1 MLKKRNFLRDKK
13 GLHPA
18 SLIVFL
24 VAALLLTVGMI
35 YIWQTLQNNAGHSIQ
50 IQSISYQPT
59 MTKIFVQNTG
69 VGSVTI
75 ASVQIDDQQF
85 SISATN
91 CTVGS
96 GKTTILNETST
107 AEITIDRSYQGPIH
121 VKVTCKDGTS
131 NELDYKP
138 PET

>member
-1 MLKKRNFLRDKK
+1 
-13 GLHPA
+13 
-18 SLIVFL
+18 
-24 VAALLLTVGMI
+24 
-35 YIWQTLQNNAGHSIQ
+35 
-50 IQSISYQPT
+50 

-91 CTVGS
+91 CAVGS
-96 GKTTILNETST
+96 EKTAILNETLT
-107 AEITIDRSYQGPIH
+107 AEITIDRSYRGPIH
-121 VKVTCKDGTS
+121 VKVICKDGTS

>member
-1 MLKKRNFLRDKK
+1 
-13 GLHPA
+13 
-18 SLIVFL
+18 
-24 VAALLLTVGMI
+24 MI

-59 MTKIFVQNTG
+59 TTKIFVQNTG

-75 ASVQIDDQQF
+75 ASVQINDQQF
-85 SISATN
+85 SVSATN
-91 CTVGS
+91 CVVGLE
-96 GKTTILNETST
+96 KTAILTETST

-121 VKVTCKDGTS
+121 VKVTCKDGTF